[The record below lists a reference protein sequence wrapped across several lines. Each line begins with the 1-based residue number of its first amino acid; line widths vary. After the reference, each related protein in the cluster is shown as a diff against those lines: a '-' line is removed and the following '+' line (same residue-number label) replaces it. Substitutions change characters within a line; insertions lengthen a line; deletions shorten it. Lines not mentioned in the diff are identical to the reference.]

1 MKFPKLKINKTV
13 STGLEPYQSSSET
26 TIESDYT
33 FYGKSHFHHMLR
45 IERKRTERSQDP
57 FFLLL
62 LDLSALL
69 GKQHNKEILGKIKSV
84 LASCLRETDIR
95 GWYDHNRVIGVI
107 FTETLSMD
115 EHSIE
120 GIFRKIRDKFSEKL
134 DPEWVKKIS
143 ISFHTYPETNGS
155 ASADESFNIKLYP
168 DLTKQDLSKQFSMA
182 AKNILD
188 ILGCS
193 IVLLLC
199 SPVFLVIAV
208 AIKITSEGPVFF
220 RQERMGLNGETFTLL
235 KFRSMYTD
243 CDHKRHQAYIEKY
256 IGEQKNAAVEPGV
269 FKLSNDPRITPIGR
283 WLRKTSLDELPQL
296 INVLKGEMSLVGPR
310 PPIPYEYDLYDIW
323 HKRRLLSC
331 KPGITGLWQVM
342 GRSRTTFDDMVRLDL
357 KYIGEWSLWLDI
369 KIILKTPKAVLNGK
383 GAY

>member
-26 TIESDYT
+26 TTESDYT

-57 FFLLL
+57 FLLLL

-155 ASADESFNIKLYP
+155 ASADELFNIKLYP